1 MSLYTQRHSP
11 KEDIIYPEKPLP
23 HLILVSDEFAEL
35 KANVPEFLDE
45 LTSVARIGRSLG
57 VHLILATQKP
67 SGVVNDQIEANST
80 SKIALKMASVQDS
93 NELLKTPDAAQI
105 TNPGRGY
112 LKVGENEVYEL
123 FQSGYAGV
131 LYDPDKTMEEVVD
144 ERIFKINDLGQTE
157 LLYDPDE
164 NIIQGK
170 DTSDLPTQLEAVI
183 EAIGKIFEQSEFTI
197 PDKPWLPNLSEQITT
212 PTIEEVKQRNVTIP
226 LGLLDIPSEQAQKIY
241 HYNLEKAS
249 HTAIF

>member
-1 MSLYTQRHSP
+1 MALYKERLTP
-11 KEDIIYPEKPLP
+11 KLEINYPTTPLP

-80 SKIALKMASVQDS
+80 SKIALKMANVQDS
-93 NELLKTPDAAQI
+93 NELLKTPDAAHI

-131 LYDPDKTMEEVVD
+131 PYDPEKNSEEVVD
-144 ERIFKINDLGQTE
+144 ERLYKIN
-157 LLYDPDE
+157 
-164 NIIQGK
+164 
-170 DTSDLPTQLEAVI
+170 S
-183 EAIGKIFEQSEFTI
+183 
-197 PDKPWLPNLSEQITT
+197 
-212 PTIEEVKQRNVTIP
+212 
-226 LGLLDIPSEQAQKIY
+226 
-241 HYNLEKAS
+241 
-249 HTAIF
+249 